1 VFVGVPLFVLF
12 VGVPLF
18 VLFSVSDDVVLDN
31 LGLTLVPSVVT
42 VAVVVLGVVPAM
54 YGKVVVVYKI
64 FLNFL

>member
-1 VFVGVPLFVLF
+1 VF

-18 VLFSVSDDVVLDN
+18 VLFSVSADVVLDN

-64 FLNFL
+64 FLKFFMNF